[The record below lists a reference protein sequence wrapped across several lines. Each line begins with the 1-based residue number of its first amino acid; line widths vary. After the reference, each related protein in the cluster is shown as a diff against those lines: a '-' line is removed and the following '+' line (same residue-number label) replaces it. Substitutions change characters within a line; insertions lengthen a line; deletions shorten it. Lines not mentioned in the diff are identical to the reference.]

1 MANPWIDRKLRTS
14 VLKRADKCADRCLN
28 SVALLVSNPCRRA
41 SKSNIYI
48 LSSSLASF
56 YVASSLAEAMET
68 EMEFSDVVQTSAK
81 YKRNGLCGNS
91 SIGSENGIER
101 NMKSC
106 LQALTQGSISG
117 GSWPGTT
124 DWHAASQAYSS
135 TADRNADLGKL
146 VRGERKLVQLTG
158 KEGKSDIRSKV
169 SSSFAIINGEK
180 SSSNLP
186 R

>member
-1 MANPWIDRKLRTS
+1 MANPWIERKLRTS

-106 LQALTQGSISG
+106 LVTSLSVTGEQNLIATVTVSLGYQAFPL
-117 GSWPGTT
+117 
-124 DWHAASQAYSS
+124 
-135 TADRNADLGKL
+135 
-146 VRGERKLVQLTG
+146 
-158 KEGKSDIRSKV
+158 
-169 SSSFAIINGEK
+169 
-180 SSSNLP
+180 
-186 R
+186 